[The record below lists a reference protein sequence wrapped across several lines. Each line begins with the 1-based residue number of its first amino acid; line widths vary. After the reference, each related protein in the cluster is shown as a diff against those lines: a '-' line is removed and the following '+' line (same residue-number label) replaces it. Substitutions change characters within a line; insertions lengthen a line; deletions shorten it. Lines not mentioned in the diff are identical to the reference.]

1 MRFANFLN
9 EAYSKELSNALR
21 KRGLAKKVGDLLAD
35 SWNISIAK
43 SETRD
48 VSGYVGSSPK
58 PIKNVIAN
66 IRRDP
71 YDARIYGDGI
81 LLFVHTTDGITCCHI
96 NSRDTIPSSRDLDR
110 YTKIGDV
117 SGEVE
122 SCYFIETD
130 YDDKS
135 IYSDNST
142 SELRRDRRNNKID
155 TDSTTAMAQKRKY
168 KMDDINIGRRISKNK
183 LTNKIQ
189 TLLEDFDILNS
200 KPNAGSIF
208 VTQRQR
214 GDKTIYVL
222 HGLNIDIKCNL
233 EDTFHQGISVSSNDY
248 FDGWEEDCLDK
259 EVKIEFSVTS
269 NSSLGHFETRSD
281 NLSDHLEA
289 HETYIQ
295 LIKTLIKIRELLKGK
310 TWRDLLI

>member
-1 MRFANFLN
+1 MRFANYLNLN
-9 EAYSKELSNALR
+9 EDYSKELSNALR
-21 KRGLAKKVGDLLAD
+21 KRGLAKKVGDLAAD
-35 SWNISIAK
+35 WNISI
-43 SETRD
+43 TRSKTHD

-66 IRRDP
+66 VRRDP
-71 YDARIYGDGI
+71 YDIRIHGDGI

-96 NSRDTIPSSRDLDR
+96 NSKDIIPSSRDLDR

-122 SCYFIETD
+122 SCYFIETSRE
-130 YDDKS
+130 DKRT
-135 IYSDNST
+135 YSDNST
-142 SELRRDRRNNKID
+142 SELRNNRRINKRN
-155 TDSTTAMAQKRKY
+155 TDSTNDMAQERKY
-168 KMDDINIGRRISKNK
+168 KMMKINIGRSISKNK

-189 TLLEDFDILNS
+189 TLLEDFNIIDSDL
-200 KPNAGSIF
+200 NAGSIF

-214 GDKTIYVL
+214 SDRTVYVL
-222 HGLNIDIKCNL
+222 HGLNFCIKFDL
-233 EDTFHQGISVSSNDY
+233 ENTTVYVRTEDS

-259 EVKIEFSVTS
+259 EVKIEFSASADS
-269 NSSLGHFETRSD
+269 NLGYFETESD
-281 NLSDHLEA
+281 NLSDHLKA

-310 TWRDLLI
+310 TWGDLLI

>member
-21 KRGLAKKVGDLLAD
+21 KRGLAKKVGDLAAD
-35 SWNISIAK
+35 WNISITR
-43 SETRD
+43 SETHD

-66 IRRDP
+66 IRREP
-71 YDARIYGDGI
+71 YDIRIHGDGI
-81 LLFVHTTDGITCCHI
+81 LLFVHTTDGITCCNI
-96 NSRDTIPSSRDLDR
+96 NSKDIIPSSRDLDR

-117 SGEVE
+117 NGDVE
-122 SCYFIETD
+122 SCYFIEASS
-130 YDDKS
+130 DDKRT
-135 IYSDNST
+135 YSDNST
-142 SELRRDRRNNKID
+142 SELRNNRRNNKIN
-155 TDSTTAMAQKRKY
+155 TDSTNDMAQERKY
-168 KMDDINIGRRISKNK
+168 KMMKINIGRSISKNK

-189 TLLEDFDILNS
+189 TLLEDFNIVGSD
-200 KPNAGSIF
+200 PTAGSIF
-208 VTQRQR
+208 VTRRQR
-214 GDKTIYVL
+214 GDKTAYVL
-222 HGLNIDIKCNL
+222 HDLNINIECNL
-233 EDTFHQGISVSSNDY
+233 ENTRFNVSSNDY

-259 EVKIEFSVTS
+259 EAKIEFSITS
-269 NSSLGHFETRSD
+269 NSRLGHFETKSD

-310 TWRDLLI
+310 TWGDLLI

>member
-9 EAYSKELSNALR
+9 ESYSKELSNALR
-21 KRGLAKKVGDLLAD
+21 KRGLAKKVGDLAAD
-35 SWNISIAK
+35 LNISIVK
-43 SETRD
+43 SKTHD

-66 IRRDP
+66 IRREP
-71 YDARIYGDGI
+71 YDIRIHDDGI
-81 LLFVHTTDGITCCHI
+81 LLFVHTTDGITCCYI
-96 NSRDTIPSSRDLDR
+96 NSKDIIPSSRDLDK

-130 YDDKS
+130 YDDKRT
-135 IYSDNST
+135 YSDDST
-142 SELRRDRRNNKID
+142 SELRSNRRINKIN
-155 TDSTTAMAQKRKY
+155 TDSTAQMAQERKY

-189 TLLEDFDILNS
+189 TLLEDFNIVNS

-214 GDKTIYVL
+214 NDKTVYVL
-222 HGLNIDIKCNL
+222 HGLNINIKCNL
-233 EDTFHQGISVSSNDY
+233 EDTFLPFISVSSNDY
-248 FDGWEEDCLDK
+248 FDGWEEDCLDQ
-259 EVKIEFSVTS
+259 EAKIEFSVTS
-269 NSSLGHFETRSD
+269 NSKLGSFETKSD

-310 TWRDLLI
+310 TWGDLLI